1 MTVKAESYDD
11 YENEIGVLADQ
22 LTFDAAIRLSAK
34 TISGT
39 VTDGKSELPVAGA
52 TVTFTAGENVYSAVS
67 DADGKYSVEIADVYP
82 AYTMTVEAE
91 GYEPYESGVG
101 VVDATKAYDAAL
113 QPVDTGVAGI
123 NVKGFKAFGTEGNIV
138 VLTES
143 ATVVRVFDT
152 NGRLI
157 NKALVA
163 EGETRIAMQSGI
175 YIVNGFKVVVK

>member
-1 MTVKAESYDD
+1 M
-11 YENEIGVLADQ
+11 
-22 LTFDAAIRLSAK
+22 LTFNAALTLAPK
-34 TISGT
+34 TVSGT
-39 VTDGKSELPVAGA
+39 VTDEVTRAAIEGA
-52 TVTFTAGENVYSAVS
+52 SVTFTAGENVYTAST
-67 DADGKYSVEIADVYP
+67 DAEGKYSVEIADVYP